1 MSKTRAIAL
10 IKEGKV
16 PPDRRVVFT
25 PQQCRE
31 IQEHF
36 DVEVLVEESPIRC
49 FPDEEYQAA
58 GLRLCADRPDAEIY
72 LGVKEVPIDQLVP
85 EKTYL
90 FFSHTMKGQA
100 YNRPLLQAILEKKIC
115 LIDYEALVDERGK
128 RVAAFGYY
136 AGVVG
141 AHNTLYAFGKRTGL
155 IHLPRMKHLH
165 DYAEARDFY
174 ESIDMPPIKV
184 VVTGTG
190 RVGKGTV
197 RVLKDMGLVEVQPN
211 AFLAGQNLPESC
223 FTVLGAEHYV
233 GRRDGEPFVKND
245 FYTRPSEFGS
255 TFEPYTHVADVFINA
270 ILWKDEAPAFF
281 TVDQMADPAFR
292 IRTIGDITCDI
303 APRSSVPSTI
313 RPSSIQDPVYG
324 FDPKT
329 GKETEPYLDQVID
342 VMAIDNLPSE
352 LPRDAATAFGAAI
365 LEYVLPD
372 LIADRPSPMIERAMI
387 TKGGQLTER
396 FSYLQGFVEGQEV

>member
-1 MSKTRAIAL
+1 MSKPSVIAL
-10 IKEGKV
+10 IREGKV

-31 IQEHF
+31 ILERF
-36 DVEVLVEESPIRC
+36 EVDVLVEESPIRC
-49 FPDEEYQAA
+49 FLDDEYSNVGIQVSAE
-58 GLRLCADRPDAEIY
+58 RPEADIY

-90 FFSHTMKGQA
+90 FFSHTMKGQT
-100 YNRPLLQAILEKKIC
+100 YNRPLLRAILEKNIC
-115 LIDYEALVDERGK
+115 LIDYEALVDGRGK

-141 AHNTLYAFGKRTGL
+141 AHNTLYAYGKRTGL

-174 ESIDMPPIKV
+174 ESIDMPPIKI

-190 RVGKGTV
+190 RVGKGAV
-197 RVLKDMGLVEVQPN
+197 RVLKDMGLEEVLPE
-211 AFLAGQNLPESC
+211 AFLAAQDLPACC

-233 GRRDGEPFVKND
+233 GRRDGELFVKDD
-245 FYTRPSEFGS
+245 FYARPSEFMS
-255 TFEPYTHVADVFINA
+255 TFEPYTRIADVFINA
-270 ILWKDEAPAFF
+270 ILWKEEAPAFF
-281 TVDQMADPAFR
+281 TVDQMAQTAFR

-303 APRSSVPSTI
+303 APHSSVPSTI

-324 FDPKT
+324 FDPTT
-329 GKETEPYLDQVID
+329 GLEAEAYYDHVID

-372 LIADRPSPMIERAMI
+372 LIADRPSAMIERATI
-387 TKGGQLTER
+387 TRAGQLTDR
-396 FSYLQGFVEGQEV
+396 FRYLQEYVDGQS

>member
-10 IKEGKV
+10 IREGKV

-31 IQEHF
+31 IQERF
-36 DVEVLVEESPIRC
+36 DVEVLVESSPIRC
-49 FPDEEYQAA
+49 FPDEEYRAA
-58 GLRLCADRPDAEIY
+58 GVQLTAERPDADIY

-85 EKTYL
+85 NKTYL

-100 YNRPLLQAILEKKIC
+100 YNRSLLQAILEKQIC

-174 ESIDMPPIKV
+174 ESMDMPPIKV

-190 RVGKGTV
+190 RVGKGAV
-197 RVLKDMGLVEVQPN
+197 RVLKDMGLEEVTPE
-211 AFLAGQNLPESC
+211 AFLADQDLPPSC

-233 GRRDGEPFVKND
+233 RRRDGGPFVKRE
-245 FYTRPSEFGS
+245 FYSNPSEFVS
-255 TFEPYTHVADVFINA
+255 TFEPYTRRADVFINA

-281 TVDQMADPAFR
+281 TVEEMARPQFR

-303 APRSSVPSTI
+303 APRSSVPSTL
-313 RPSSIQDPVYG
+313 RPSTIQDPVFG
-324 FDPKT
+324 FDPRT
-329 GKETEPYLDQVID
+329 GQETEAYQDDVID
-342 VMAIDNLPSE
+342 MMAIDNLPSE

-372 LIADRPSPMIERAMI
+372 LIADRPSPMIERATI

-396 FSYLQGFVEGQEV
+396 FRYLQGYVDGQDF